1 MKPWYGDKKA
11 KVVQFYFETKSVTLT
26 QRKLR
31 KHFKATKAPS
41 RNVTFKI
48 VNKFLAK
55 VTVHSNF
62 KQHSGCKRSQRAS
75 VTVARVR
82 DALQRRSQ
90 VDAPTRSGGLVQ
102 LRCGARDGKS

>member
-1 MKPWYGDKKA
+1 MGTKKA
-11 KVVQFYFETKSVTLT
+11 KIALFYFETKSVTLI

-90 VDAPTRSGGLVQ
+90 VDAPTPSGLVQ
-102 LRCGARDGKS
+102 LRCGARDGKI